1 MILYVQV
8 EVLSAVVDSI
18 ANNVG
23 ANAII
28 DVGSGQ
34 VVLLSFKW
42 WSIFPQYLLCFH
54 FFCLVLHSF
63 SFAYTQIAKL
73 EPKISS
79 LSTSFD
85 RNK

>member
-18 ANNVG
+18 ANSVG

-42 WSIFPQYLLCFH
+42 
-54 FFCLVLHSF
+54 
-63 SFAYTQIAKL
+63 
-73 EPKISS
+73 
-79 LSTSFD
+79 
-85 RNK
+85 

>member
-18 ANNVG
+18 ANSVG

-34 VVLLSFKW
+34 VVLLSL
-42 WSIFPQYLLCFH
+42 IGDQVFH
-54 FFCLVLHSF
+54 NICSV
-63 SFAYTQIAKL
+63 
-73 EPKISS
+73 
-79 LSTSFD
+79 STSFVWFTFIPFHLYP
-85 RNK
+85 NC